1 MFFEKKKKR
10 NFEKNENFW
19 IEPKLKFRYV
29 VGAERKQLAK
39 SLSLTE
45 TQVNYVIWSGY
56 KMYQKIFVVANNK
69 LANVANIS

>member
-1 MFFEKKKKR
+1 MFFEKNAEFWKKNAK
-10 NFEKNENFW
+10 FW